1 MRILLDSHTFLW
13 FVLRKPQLS
22 RSADALISDPSNIVL
37 VSPATFWE
45 IAIKVG
51 KNKLDLTSSY
61 DDFMR
66 QGIEGNDFTILPIA
80 PKHTSLLTTM
90 IQHHNDPFDRMII
103 AQALAEQVPVVGV
116 DYAFDAYGV
125 TRLW

>member
-1 MRILLDSHTFLW
+1 MKRILLDSHTFLW
-13 FVLRKPQLS
+13 FVLRKPLLS

-61 DDFMR
+61 D
-66 QGIEGNDFTILPIA
+66 
-80 PKHTSLLTTM
+80 
-90 IQHHNDPFDRMII
+90 
-103 AQALAEQVPVVGV
+103 
-116 DYAFDAYGV
+116 
-125 TRLW
+125 

>member
-1 MRILLDSHTFLW
+1 MKVLLDTCALLW
-13 FVLRKPQLS
+13 FLRDDPELSEKAAQLIES
-22 RSADALISDPSNIVL
+22 PDTEAF
-37 VSPATFWE
+37 VSVVSIWE

-66 QGIEGNDFTILPIA
+66 QGIEGNDFTILPID

-103 AQALAEQVPVVGV
+103 AQAMAEQVPVVGV
-116 DYAFDAYGV
+116 DSAFDAYGV